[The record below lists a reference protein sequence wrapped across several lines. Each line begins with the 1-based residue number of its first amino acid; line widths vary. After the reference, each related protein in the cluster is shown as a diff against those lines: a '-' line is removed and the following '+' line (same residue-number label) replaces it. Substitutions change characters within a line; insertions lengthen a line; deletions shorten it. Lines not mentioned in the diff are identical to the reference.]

1 MMNFNI
7 PTDETPEMAAE
18 RKRQA
23 VASALMSPQ
32 QLPQNVGQG
41 IQAMGQAIMMRQKK
55 QNAAFPTA
63 PGGGQASFATN
74 FANLFSGG
82 NNGGMY

>member
-1 MMNFNI
+1 MMSFNI
-7 PTDETPEMAAE
+7 PANETPEQAAE

-23 VASALMSPQ
+23 VASALMGPQ
-32 QLPQNVGQG
+32 QMPQNVGEG

-55 QNAAFPTA
+55 QNAAFPAA
-63 PGGGQASFATN
+63 PGGGKASFATN

-82 NNGGMY
+82 HNGGAY